1 MGYRRF
7 YYTFW
12 RSPLDDGKSLTAFG
26 HKLLTQRLGV
36 QSYKLDVKDFTSLM
50 IKGLYQKLD
59 GPFYKQKSKLFLYDD
74 KDLVILQLYGEKM
87 GTYLTND
94 D

>member
-12 RSPLDDGKSLTAFG
+12 RSPLDNGKSLSAFG
-26 HKLLTQRLGV
+26 HKLLSQKLQVTFH
-36 QSYKLDVKDFTSLM
+36 KLDVMEFTSSM

-59 GPFYKQKSKLFLYDD
+59 GPFFKKGAKLFLYDE
-74 KDLVILQLYGEKM
+74 KDVVILHLYGESMKA
-87 GTYLTND
+87 YLTHD
-94 D
+94 L